1 MKAIRVSEFGKPD
14 VLKMQEIE
22 RPKPK
27 ADEVL
32 IKVAF
37 AAVLPIDTKIRQG
50 KVMKKKFPYTPGIAV
65 SGTIVEVGTAVSGF
79 EVGDPVFGRTK
90 GGAYQE
96 FARIPQSQLNHKPKL
111 LTFAKAAAIIAGAET
126 AWKALFTQGNLQSD
140 ERVLIQGAAGGVGH
154 IAVQLAKWKG
164 AEVIGTASSKNQDFL
179 RELGIDQ
186 AIDYQ
191 TESFETAMTEKA
203 DMVVDLIGGKVQE
216 RSLHVL
222 KQGGRLVSLVEN
234 AASEEAKAMGIDLI
248 YSQES
253 PTLEDLDKLAEL
265 MAAGIVKTV
274 IESVYDFTEEQV
286 QAATMKCETG
296 HGQGRILLRIAE
308 D

>member
-126 AWKALFTQGNLQSD
+126 AWKALFTQGKLQSG

-154 IAVQLAKWKG
+154 IAVQLAKWKE

-179 RELGIDQ
+179 RELGVDQ

-203 DMVVDLIGGKVQE
+203 DLVVDLIGGKVQE

-222 KQGGRLVSLVEN
+222 KQGGRLVSLIEN
-234 AASEEAKAMGIDLI
+234 AASEEARAVGIDLI

>member
-111 LTFAKAAAIIAGAET
+111 LKFAKAAAIIAGAET
-126 AWKALFTQGNLQSD
+126 AWKALFTQGKLQSG

-154 IAVQLAKWKG
+154 IAVQLAKWKE

-179 RELGIDQ
+179 RELGVDQ

-203 DMVVDLIGGKVQE
+203 DLVVDLIGGKVQE

-222 KQGGRLVSLVEN
+222 KQGGRLVSLVGN

>member
-96 FARIPQSQLNHKPKL
+96 FARIPQSQLNYKPKL

-191 TESFETAMTEKA
+191 TESFETAMTEQVDLA
-203 DMVVDLIGGKVQE
+203 VDLIGGKVQE

-222 KQGGRLVSLVEN
+222 KQGGRLVSLIEN
-234 AASEEAKAMGIDLI
+234 AASEEARAVGIDLI

>member
-164 AEVIGTASSKNQDFL
+164 
-179 RELGIDQ
+179 
-186 AIDYQ
+186 
-191 TESFETAMTEKA
+191 
-203 DMVVDLIGGKVQE
+203 
-216 RSLHVL
+216 
-222 KQGGRLVSLVEN
+222 
-234 AASEEAKAMGIDLI
+234 
-248 YSQES
+248 
-253 PTLEDLDKLAEL
+253 
-265 MAAGIVKTV
+265 
-274 IESVYDFTEEQV
+274 
-286 QAATMKCETG
+286 
-296 HGQGRILLRIAE
+296 
-308 D
+308 

>member
-126 AWKALFTQGNLQSD
+126 AWKALFTQGKLQSG

-154 IAVQLAKWKG
+154 IAVQLAKWKE

-191 TESFETAMTEKA
+191 TESFETAMTEQVDLA
-203 DMVVDLIGGKVQE
+203 VDLIGGKVQE

-222 KQGGRLVSLVEN
+222 KQGGRLVSLIEN
-234 AASEEAKAMGIDLI
+234 AASEEARAVGIDLI

>member
-96 FARIPQSQLNHKPKL
+96 FARIPKSQLNHKPKL

-126 AWKALFTQGNLQSD
+126 AWKALFTQGKLQSG

-154 IAVQLAKWKG
+154 IAVQLAKWKE

-179 RELGIDQ
+179 RELGVDQ

-203 DMVVDLIGGKVQE
+203 DLVVDLIGGKVQE

>member
-154 IAVQLAKWKG
+154 IAVQLAKWKE

-179 RELGIDQ
+179 RELGVDQ

-203 DMVVDLIGGKVQE
+203 DLVVDLIGGKVQE

>member
-22 RPKPK
+22 RPKTK

-126 AWKALFTQGNLQSD
+126 AWKALFTQGKLQSG

-154 IAVQLAKWKG
+154 IAVQLAKWKE

-179 RELGIDQ
+179 RELGVDQ

-191 TESFETAMTEKA
+191 TESFETAMIEKA
-203 DMVVDLIGGKVQE
+203 DLVVDLIGGKVQE

>member
-96 FARIPQSQLNHKPKL
+96 FARIPQSQLNYKPKL

-126 AWKALFTQGNLQSD
+126 AWKALFTQGKLQSG

-154 IAVQLAKWKG
+154 IAVQLAKWKE

-191 TESFETAMTEKA
+191 TESFETAMTEQVDLA
-203 DMVVDLIGGKVQE
+203 VDLIGGKVQE

>member
-1 MKAIRVSEFGKPD
+1 MKAIRVSKFGKSD

-126 AWKALFTQGNLQSD
+126 AWKALFTQGKLQSD

-191 TESFETAMTEKA
+191 TESLETAMTEKV
-203 DMVVDLIGGKVQE
+203 DLVVDLIGGKVQE